1 MRRNIYTI
9 VLHFL
14 DDISECM
21 DSFQFSSV
29 TQSCPTLCDPMNRGT
44 PGLPVH
50 HQLPESTQTHEGT
63 PPRPLGLKR
72 REKKCLGAGTG
83 FARAGAAMTD
93 RSAGA
98 ESFRRRGCHSLP
110 GSGSPSGM
118 RCTPA
123 PAGQAAQGYGGRF
136 SLHPPRPQ
144 GVAPRGSAKHS
155 GRPKWVGPG
164 KQSP

>member
-1 MRRNIYTI
+1 
-9 VLHFL
+9 
-14 DDISECM
+14 
-21 DSFQFSSV
+21 
-29 TQSCPTLCDPMNRGT
+29 
-44 PGLPVH
+44 
-50 HQLPESTQTHEGT
+50 
-63 PPRPLGLKR
+63 
-72 REKKCLGAGTG
+72 
-83 FARAGAAMTD
+83 MTD

-144 GVAPRGSAKHS
+144 GVAHRAAPSTPGGPSGWDPANSRRDCHPSLVRPSRLYWGGRWVWECWFPSQFQGARKRNGSWGPKARPLEAQKGQTQRLAQRDQRPPRPLREGNGGEEKPRGL
-155 GRPKWVGPG
+155 
-164 KQSP
+164 